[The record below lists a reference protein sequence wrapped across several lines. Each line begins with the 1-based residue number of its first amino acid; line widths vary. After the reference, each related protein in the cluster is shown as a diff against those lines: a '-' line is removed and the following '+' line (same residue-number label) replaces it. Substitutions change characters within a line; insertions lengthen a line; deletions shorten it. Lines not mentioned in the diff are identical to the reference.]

1 MDSVPIKAFTLQ
13 TNGILLDQVDSNYLN
28 WLDTIL
34 VSIDGERDVTDA
46 NRGIGIYDKVIKKY
60 TVNQGKRVQR

>member
-60 TVNQGKRVQR
+60 IVNQGKRVQR